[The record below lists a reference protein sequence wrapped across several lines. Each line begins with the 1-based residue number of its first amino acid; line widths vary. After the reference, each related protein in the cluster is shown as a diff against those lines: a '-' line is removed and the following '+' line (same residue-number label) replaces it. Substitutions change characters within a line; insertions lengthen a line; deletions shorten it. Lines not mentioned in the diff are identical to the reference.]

1 MSRFSKINIGIGV
14 AAILGFLLGCS
25 NPRDEHADSQRGHA
39 HPAPHGGALVMLGQH
54 AAQLELVPENDGK
67 FWALY
72 VLDGGA
78 ERFVRV
84 EQEAVT
90 AKLDGR
96 AVVFQALENAATG
109 EAIGNTSKFGA
120 QADWLDPEGR
130 FQVEIDEIVF
140 SVTRFQGLSS
150 PFRKGSIEFQMI
162 LARVMRS
169 IRSFS
174 L

>member
-1 MSRFSKINIGIGV
+1 MSRFSKIKIWIEV

-25 NPRDEHADSQRGHA
+25 NPRDEHADSPRGHA

-120 QADWLDPEGR
+120 QVDWLDPEGR
-130 FQVEIDEIVF
+130 FPVEIDEIVIFGHSF
-140 SVTRFQGLSS
+140 SG
-150 PFRKGSIEFQMI
+150 IEF
-162 LARVMRS
+162 A
-169 IRSFS
+169 FPEGKH
-174 L
+174 